1 MKIGHDLIETSHI
14 DTFDCRDAG
23 TGRHHQCIIPVRHTA
38 FLLCIGAFSDKFPAT
53 VYPTCT
59 QSIDMARIP
68 LFLLAAFVATIGCS
82 STNKVTMSVQ
92 EPAVVTLPSDLKQ
105 VGVIDRSLPGTESGI
120 LETVDQFFS
129 LKSPEMDKK
138 GAEAAVSGLFEELRK
153 NNRFTKIKRVDAS
166 RLDNPSYGVFPAPL
180 AWDRVD
186 ELCRE
191 YGLDGLFS
199 LEFFDTDSKI
209 DYSSRRV
216 TIEGPLGV
224 EIPALEHVAEVRTT
238 IKTGWR
244 IYDNNGRNII
254 DEFVTSESVV
264 TGGRGINP
272 AEAARAVTGR
282 TEAVQT
288 ISGHTGRNYAQSILP
303 YWTRVSRDYY
313 VRGNDNFKTA
323 KRRAQTGNWDGAAE
337 LWYLETQ
344 NSRRKI
350 AGRAH
355 YNMAIISEINGEL
368 DEAIDWA
375 AVAYEDYGD
384 KRALRYLRTLQNR
397 KVRAD
402 RLRLQGR

>member
-1 MKIGHDLIETSHI
+1 MERL
-14 DTFDCRDAG
+14 
-23 TGRHHQCIIPVRHTA
+23 
-38 FLLCIGAFSDKFPAT
+38 
-53 VYPTCT
+53 
-59 QSIDMARIP
+59 P
-68 LFLLAAFVATIGCS
+68 LFLLAAFVVTIGCS
-82 STNKVTMSVQ
+82 STNKVTMSVL
-92 EPAVVTLPSDLKQ
+92 EPAVVTLPSDMKQ
-105 VGVIDRSLPGTESGI
+105 VGVIDRSLPGTDSGI
-120 LETVDQFFS
+120 LKTVDQIFS
-129 LKSPEMDKK
+129 LKSPDMDRR
-138 GAEAAVSGLFEELRK
+138 GAEAAVSGLLEELRM
-153 NNRFTKIKRVDAS
+153 NDRFTEVKRVDAA

-244 IYDNNGRNII
+244 IYDNTGRNII
-254 DEFVTSESVV
+254 DEFVTSETVV

-288 ISGHTGRNYAQSILP
+288 ISGNTGRSYAQSVLP

-313 VRGNDNFKTA
+313 VRGNDSFKIA
-323 KRRAQTGNWDGAAE
+323 KRRAQTGNWDGAAD
-337 LWYLETQ
+337 LWYQETR
-344 NSRRKI
+344 NSRSKI

-368 DEAIDWA
+368 DEAIEWA

-384 KRALRYLRTLQNR
+384 KRALRYLRVLQNR
-397 KVRAD
+397 QARAE